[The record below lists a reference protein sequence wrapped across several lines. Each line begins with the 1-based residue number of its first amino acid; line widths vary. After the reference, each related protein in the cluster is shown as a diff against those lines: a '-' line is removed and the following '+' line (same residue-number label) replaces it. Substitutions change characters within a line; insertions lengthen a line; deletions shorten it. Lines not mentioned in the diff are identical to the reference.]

1 MNTPL
6 TDHDETVARIGE
18 LFRTHGYAGTSL
30 SQITQATG
38 KGKGSLYHFFPGG
51 KHDMAEQVLAQVEAW
66 FATNVVD
73 ILDAAAPD
81 DAIARMFAAITQW
94 YQEGR
99 RGSLF
104 AAFTQ
109 EAATRTLFAR
119 RIDVFFRRWVIAL
132 RNMLRRAGVT
142 GGQAT
147 YLAEDTIAAIHG
159 ALMLAQG
166 LDTPRLFTRMMDRA
180 AATLRDALP
189 HRAQPA
195 RR

>member
-1 MNTPL
+1 MSSPL
-6 TDHDETVARIGE
+6 PDHAETVARIGE

-38 KGKGSLYHFFPGG
+38 KGKGSLYHFFPVG
-51 KHDMAEQVLAQVEAW
+51 KQDMAEQVLAQVEGW
-66 FATNVVD
+66 FSANVFTV
-73 ILDAAAPD
+73 LDTAAPD
-81 DAIARMFAAITQW
+81 DAIARMFAAVTQW
-94 YQEGR
+94 YRAGR

-109 EAATRTLFAR
+109 EAATRALFAR
-119 RIDVFFRRWVIAL
+119 RIEVFFRRWVVAL

-180 AATLRDALP
+180 QETLYNALP
-189 HRAQPA
+189 Q
-195 RR
+195 